1 MKKFLFILIMYIGC
15 ATTVMAQRGLSV
27 KSFNLVENDQD
38 ARVAYKR
45 EDANGRLAALIKVQ
59 TIDQKLSFSTGVSGI
74 VGDVVYKPGEVWVYV
89 PRNIRKFIIGHNNGK
104 VEYPID
110 IKIDGGCVYELV
122 LDLGIG
128 RFMNISASEPGATI
142 FLDNDSLGVSPIAQ
156 RYVLYGFH
164 RIKAE
169 YGYWEGEVAINVTD
183 DTPENLTIQM
193 TNIQSKYHHVTL
205 STEKGVQILRD
216 GQVIGADTW
225 EGTLREGTYIFTTH
239 RENYE
244 DAETTIEVGNG
255 NRNMFT
261 LNKPKPVFGFLKLH
275 VTPVRATVTTTD
287 NRQLSH
293 RDVISLP
300 VGRHHLT
307 FKASGFLS
315 QDDVPFDIKA
325 NQTQEKTIHLKP
337 IDYVKPT
344 SFYIGGG
351 YTYASLMG
359 ISATAGMTLF
369 NFDVQLTYTLGL
381 AATNDLSWYTESN
394 NAFYSKMNY
403 KMNTFAARLGYQIRL
418 SNRLAVTPQI
428 GYAAQS
434 LVGNTVEGAGT
445 LGNGASATC
454 FTIGAKLVIIPAHHF
469 GIFIMP
475 EFGLSGKE
483 TDAFKAI
490 ADKGSFNAGGLM
502 ATGGLFLNF

>member
-1 MKKFLFILIMYIGC
+1 MKKILLLLIMCVGC

-27 KSFNLVENDQD
+27 KSFRLMENDQD
-38 ARVAYKR
+38 ARVGFKR
-45 EDANGRLAALIKVQ
+45 EDDNGRLAALIKVQ

-89 PRNIRKFIIGHNNGK
+89 PRNIRKFIIGHSNGK

-110 IKIDGGCVYELV
+110 IKIDGGCVYELI

-142 FLDNDSLGVSPIAQ
+142 YLDNDSLGIAPIAQ
-156 RYVLYGFH
+156 HYVLYGLH
-164 RIKAE
+164 RIKAI
-169 YGYWEGEVAINVTD
+169 YGYWEGETEINVTD
-183 DTPENLTIQM
+183 NTPEDLTIHM

-205 STEKGVQILRD
+205 TTEKGVQILRD
-216 GQVIGADTW
+216 GQVIGSGMW
-225 EGTLREGTYIFTTH
+225 EGTLREGSYIFTTH

-244 DAETTIEVGNG
+244 DAETPIEVSSGS
-255 NRNMFT
+255 RNMFI
-261 LNKPKPVFGFLKLH
+261 LNKPKPVYGFLKLH

-287 NRQLSH
+287 NRSLSH

-307 FKASGFLS
+307 FEASGYLS
-315 QDDVPFDIKA
+315 QNDVVFDIQA
-325 NQTQEKTIHLKP
+325 NKTQERTIQLKP
-337 IDYVKPT
+337 IDYIKST

-359 ISATAGMTLF
+359 VSATAGVTLA
-369 NFDVQLTYTLGL
+369 NVDVQLSYTLGIS
-381 AATNDLSWYTESN
+381 ATEDLSWYTESN
-394 NAFYSKMNY
+394 NTFYSRMNY
-403 KMNTFAARLGYQIRL
+403 KMNMFAARIGYQIRL
-418 SNRLAVTPQI
+418 SNRLAITPQI
-428 GYAAQS
+428 GYVAQS
-434 LVGNTVEGAGT
+434 LVGSNVEGAGT
-445 LGNGASATC
+445 LGDGASATG

-469 GIFIMP
+469 GIFLMP

-483 TDAFKAI
+483 TDAFKVI
-490 ADKGSFNAGGLM
+490 ADKGSFSAGGLI
-502 ATGGLFLNF
+502 ATAGLFLNF

>member
-1 MKKFLFILIMYIGC
+1 MKKFLFILLMFVGC

-27 KSFNLVENDQD
+27 KSFRLIENDQD

-74 VGDVVYKPGEVWVYV
+74 VGDVINKPGEVWVYV

-142 FLDNDSLGVSPIAQ
+142 YLDNDSLGVAPIAQ
-156 RYVLYGFH
+156 HYILYGFH
-164 RIKAE
+164 RIKAL
-169 YGYWEGEVAINVTD
+169 YGYWEGETEINVTD
-183 DTPENLTIQM
+183 NSPEDLTIRM
-193 TNIQSKYHHVTL
+193 ENIQSKYHRVTL
-205 STEKGVQILRD
+205 TSEKGVQILRD
-216 GQVIGADTW
+216 GQVIGSGTW

-244 DAETTIEVGNG
+244 DAETVIEVSGS

-261 LNKPKPVFGFLKLH
+261 LNKPTPVYGFLKLH

-287 NRQLSH
+287 NRTLSH

-325 NQTQEKTIHLKP
+325 NQTQERTIHLKP

-359 ISATAGMTLF
+359 VSATAGMTLF
-369 NFDVQLTYTLGL
+369 NVDVQLTYTLGI
-381 AATNDLSWYTESN
+381 AATSDLSWYTESN

-418 SNRLAVTPQI
+418 SNRLAITPQI

-502 ATGGLFLNF
+502 ATAGLFLNF